1 MTYREARKGSMI
13 AGAVLFAMP
22 IAEVTL
28 GLGSAGPIHFIVG
41 ILGAGLVAAGLSG
54 RLR

>member
-1 MTYREARKGSMI
+1 MV

-22 IAEVTL
+22 VAEVML
-28 GLGSAGPIHFIVG
+28 GLGTAGPVHFIVG
-41 ILGAGLVAAGLSG
+41 ILGAGLLAVGLSG

>member
-1 MTYREARKGSMI
+1 MTYRDARRGAAI

-22 IAEVTL
+22 LIEVL
-28 GLGSAGPIHFIVG
+28 YGLAAPGPTHFIVG
-41 ILGAGLVAAGLSG
+41 ALGLALVGLSG